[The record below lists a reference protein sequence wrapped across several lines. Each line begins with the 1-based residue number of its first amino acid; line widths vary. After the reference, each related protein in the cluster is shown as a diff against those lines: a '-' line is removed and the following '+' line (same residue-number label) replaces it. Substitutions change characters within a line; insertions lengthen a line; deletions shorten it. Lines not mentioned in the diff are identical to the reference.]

1 MNAPVKPDCEYF
13 YDVPYKFFCGEC
25 GRLIAICGKNLA
37 INVIKKHVTAC
48 PFCGTAVDWSNDG
61 R

>member
-13 YDVPYKFFCGEC
+13 YDVPYKVFCGAC
-25 GRLIAICGKNLA
+25 GRLIAIGGKNYP